1 VEEGFCGSAI
11 KKESNMK
18 ITTEMVKALREKT
31 GCGMMDCKSAL
42 KEAKGDTEKA
52 VDILRKKGLAAAA
65 RRAGRVT
72 TEGIIDSY
80 IHVGGKIG
88 VLVEVNCE
96 SDFVA
101 RNIEFQAFTKDI
113 AMQIAAQNPQYISRE
128 DVPDGI
134 VEHEKDILRSQTTGE
149 GKPEKVIDKIVEGRL
164 EKFYSE
170 VCLLDQPFIKD
181 PKKTIK
187 DLLAELTAKIGENI
201 IIRRFVRYQ
210 LGEK

>member
-1 VEEGFCGSAI
+1 MEEGFCGSAI